1 MLLHTQASGNKELIE
16 KSTLSE
22 LSTIEIIEGAKNN
35 LPDEIAQYAAS
46 RIKEVAESMSNQD
59 ILLVLISGGGSA
71 LLPYPVEGITLEEKL
86 KTIKVLASRGATIHE
101 LNTVRKNLSDIKGGK
116 LAEAAFPAKVY
127 ITLSLINTFI
137 NFSVMFLRMV
147 ITRSLTHQPQTES
160 LNGPITD

>member
-1 MLLHTQASGNKELIE
+1 M
-16 KSTLSE
+16 
-22 LSTIEIIEGAKNN
+22 
-35 LPDEIAQYAAS
+35 AQYAAS

-86 KTIKVLASRGATIHE
+86 KTIKVLASRGANIHE

-147 ITRSLTHQPQTES
+147 IT
-160 LNGPITD
+160 

>member
-1 MLLHTQASGNKELIE
+1 MKRYTYLLLHTQASGNKELIE

-35 LPDEIAQYAAS
+35 LPDEMAQYAAS

-127 ITLSLINTFI
+127 ITHKFFCHVPQNGNYLITNIPTTDG
-137 NFSVMFLRMV
+137 
-147 ITRSLTHQPQTES
+147 ITEWP
-160 LNGPITD
+160 NN